1 MPASVTPAAAS
12 PRGAEQQQQ
21 QEPGFFARIGT
32 VLFKIMV
39 FQTLINFA
47 ASFFTAKPQTP
58 MQQLPPL
65 QNVLTPHAEFDLFM
79 HLHYVVSP
87 AVSPPAGAPGGPP
100 GGAPPE
106 LNLVDSYRAKLGLL
120 PPMGFAAAG
129 GPLSPGERFPLKK
142 LMQPSAFE
150 PLKYCPRPAAAAAAE
165 EDTAGGG
172 RGGDTSAAAA
182 TGAANTAKGD
192 CASPS
197 VLPPPIE
204 AWRLLGRRYTYD
216 WWSKS
221 ETKEIQFEPHADL
234 IKHEDLLLVLTV
246 TAVPHTAYD
255 GNRHEMNSEEVVA
268 AAAALP
274 TERLVQRSH
283 SLIQKMKPLKKDE
296 GEHSLL
302 LGGEDDQKKEEEKAE
317 PIRHIKTQL
326 DVSLVYDTAAHTPA
340 TLAAGPL
347 QGKFLRLAT
356 GEYEPMLDISDFW
369 LIEKHFLPLNETLIG
384 EPLTLGLSFGV
395 GSVHAWLV
403 QSQMAGVQRQQ
414 MQLGLQSDKEAFMFK
429 RILLETN
436 PFMLAFSAVF
446 IICHSVFS
454 FFAFKNDMQFWYKNE
469 SMEGLSAASLIF
481 GFVCEL
487 VIGLYLFDS
496 QETSWLILFEVF
508 VGVAISAWK
517 LTKAIKVEKQENFPF
532 VKFAFTRSYSNS
544 QTKDYDRT
552 AITYASI
559 ALAPCLVGYAV
570 YALLHNKYRSWY
582 SYVISVLAGSVY
594 TFGFVLMTP
603 QLYINYKLKSVDHLP
618 WRALIYRSLN
628 TFVDDVASFLIDM
641 PWMHRLSCFR
651 DDIIF
656 IVYLYQR
663 WIYRV
668 DKTRTVGP
676 EGTPVSPAAASTSGQ
691 TAAPLRWPDWKKRLP
706 CDFPS
711 LTRTAAAGGRRTR
724 KTQQK
729 MLPLW
734 NANTRTSSDSSRHSN
749 SSASSS
755 SNNSSSNG
763 GSRSSV
769 NTSSSTSR
777 GLQGLNT
784 VVDCGPDYNSNN
796 FLFLS

>member
-1 MPASVTPAAAS
+1 MPPAVAAPAAAAAANA
-12 PRGAEQQQQ
+12 GEQQQ
-21 QEPGFFARIGT
+21 PGFLSRIGT
-32 VLFKIMV
+32 VVLKIV
-39 FQTLINFA
+39 LFQTAMNFV
-47 ASFFTAKPQTP
+47 ASFFAPKPQAEL
-58 MQQLPPL
+58 QQLPPL
-65 QNVLTPHAEFDLFM
+65 RNVLAPHAEFDLFM
-79 HLHYVVSP
+79 HLHYVAAP
-87 AVSPPAGAPGGPP
+87 AVSTLQVQPTGGGPP
-100 GGAPPE
+100 EGAPQAE
-106 LNLVDSYRAKLGLL
+106 LGLLDTYRAKLGIL
-120 PPMGFAAAG
+120 PPSSYGAGGLSAWDRIPLRKLMLPSASKTETYCPHTAAAKAG
-129 GPLSPGERFPLKK
+129 
-142 LMQPSAFE
+142 
-150 PLKYCPRPAAAAAAE
+150 AAAAA
-165 EDTAGGG
+165 G
-172 RGGDTSAAAA
+172 
-182 TGAANTAKGD
+182 TGTGS
-192 CASPS
+192 CSSPEP
-197 VLPPPIE
+197 LPPPTE
-204 AWRLLGRRYTYD
+204 AWRLLGQKYTYD

-221 ETKEIQFEPHADL
+221 ETKDVEFVPDEKL
-234 IKHEDLLLVLTV
+234 ILTEDLLLALTV

-255 GNRHEMNSEEVVA
+255 GNRHEMKLEEIEA

-274 TERLVQRSH
+274 VDRLIQRSA
-283 SLIQKMKPLKKDE
+283 SLVEKRKPFKLE
-296 GEHSLL
+296 EAEHSLL
-302 LGGEDDQKKEEEKAE
+302 FGGEENREKEEEKAE
-317 PIRHIKTQL
+317 PIRHFKKQL
-326 DVSLVYDTAAHTPA
+326 DVSLVYDTSAHTPA

-347 QGKFLRLAT
+347 QDLQLRLSA
-356 GEYEPMLDISDFW
+356 GEYEPMLDLSDFW
-369 LIEKHFLPLNETLIG
+369 LIEKHFIPINDTLVG
-384 EPLTLGLSFGV
+384 EPLTLSLSFGV

-436 PFMLAFSAVF
+436 PFMLAFSALF
-446 IICHSVFS
+446 ILCHSVFS

-517 LTKAIKVEKQENFPF
+517 LTKAIRMEKQEKFPF
-532 VKFAFTRSYSNS
+532 VKFAFTRSYSDS
-544 QTKDYDRT
+544 KTKDFDRT

-559 ALAPCLVGYAV
+559 ALVPCLVGYAI

-668 DKTRTVGP
+668 DKTRTLGAEAEP
-676 EGTPVSPAAASTSGQ
+676 LAAPADSGAGGESATTSASLDEGEEAEEREPGVSP
-691 TAAPLRWPDWKKRLP
+691 K
-706 CDFPS
+706 
-711 LTRTAAAGGRRTR
+711 AAGKEEEVCEKPVAEGLRRR
-724 KTQQK
+724 N
-729 MLPLW
+729 P
-734 NANTRTSSDSSRHSN
+734 TSAVQSEKHES
-749 SSASSS
+749 
-755 SNNSSSNG
+755 
-763 GSRSSV
+763 
-769 NTSSSTSR
+769 
-777 GLQGLNT
+777 
-784 VVDCGPDYNSNN
+784 
-796 FLFLS
+796 